1 MTLERIGDNF
11 YTVTRGGRVVD
22 RVPVGVIAETCAFAA
37 LKYGLDDELH
47 DRTLHD
53 LINEEWCGSR
63 LPEKDLA
70 AIRPKYKKVLK
81 RAISAFQAHVEEV
94 I

>member
-1 MTLERIGDNF
+1 MTLERIGDHF
-11 YTVTRGGRVVD
+11 FTVTRGGRVVD
-22 RVPVGVIAETCAFAA
+22 RVPIGVIAETCAFAA
-37 LKYGLDDELH
+37 LRYGLDGELH
-47 DRTLHD
+47 DRTLLD

-70 AIRPKYKKVLK
+70 TIRQKYKKVLK
-81 RAISAFQAHVEEV
+81 RAITTLQAHVEEV